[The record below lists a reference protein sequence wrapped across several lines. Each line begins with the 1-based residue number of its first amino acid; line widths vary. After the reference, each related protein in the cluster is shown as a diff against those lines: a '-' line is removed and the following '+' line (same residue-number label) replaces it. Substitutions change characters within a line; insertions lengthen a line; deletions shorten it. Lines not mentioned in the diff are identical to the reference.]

1 MQRIFADD
9 FYVLFLSALIRHNP
23 RQPRSI
29 RANKTQNSMKTR
41 SLITVAI
48 SLAIFTVAA
57 SAQTRPNIIFI
68 HADDLGYG
76 DLSCYGQMKFKT
88 PNIDRLAAEG
98 IRFTQYYAGSTV
110 CAPSRSALMTGQ
122 HTGHTR
128 IRGNARHPLLPED
141 VTVAEVLKSAQYKT
155 ALIGKWG
162 LGEAGTT
169 GVPNRQG
176 FDYFFGYLNQRHAH
190 NYYPTFLWRN
200 EEQVKLRNIV
210 PDEDKEGA
218 GNSTDRVDY
227 AHDLMAEESLK
238 FIERNSGGPF
248 FLYLAFTIPHAN
260 NEARNKGMEVPDQGE
275 FAGRDWP
282 EPERAKAAMI
292 TRMDRDV
299 GRLMALLKKLGIDDN
314 TIVFFTSD
322 NGPHREGGADPDFFD
337 SNGPLRGIKR
347 DLYEGGIR
355 VPMIARWP
363 KRIKSGG
370 AGGSRGAGSKSDQVW
385 AHWDFL
391 PTVAEIAGVKP
402 PANIDGISMLNGLLG
417 RRQRSH
423 EFLYWEFHERGFSQA
438 VRMGDW
444 KAVRKGPDS
453 PLELYD
459 LKNDLGEQNNVA
471 DKHPEIVKKIE
482 DYLKSARTESELW
495 PVKK

>member
-1 MQRIFADD
+1 MRTGTFIGACIVLIAFAAT
-9 FYVLFLSALIRHNP
+9 F
-23 RQPRSI
+23 
-29 RANKTQNSMKTR
+29 
-41 SLITVAI
+41 
-48 SLAIFTVAA
+48 

-68 HADDLGYG
+68 QADDLGYG
-76 DLSCYGQMKFKT
+76 DLSCYGQRKFRT

-98 IRFTQYYAGSTV
+98 MRFTQYYAGSTV

-128 IRGNARHPLLPED
+128 IRGNARHPLLSED
-141 VTVAEVLKSAQYKT
+141 VTVAEALKSAAYKT

-200 EEQVKLRNIV
+200 EKRIDLRNLV
-210 PDEDKEGA
+210 PDEDAEGS
-218 GNSTDRVDY
+218 GVSTNRVDY
-227 AHDLMAEESLK
+227 AHDLMAEEALK
-238 FIERNSGGPF
+238 FIEGNGGGPF
-248 FLYLAFTIPHAN
+248 FIYLAFTIPHAN
-260 NEARNKGMEVPDQGE
+260 NEAKNKGMEVPDLGE
-275 FAGRDWP
+275 FASEDWP
-282 EPERAKAAMI
+282 DQEKAKAAMI
-292 TRMDRDV
+292 TRLDRDV

-314 TIVFFTSD
+314 TLVFFTSD

-363 KRIKSGG
+363 KRIKAG
-370 AGGSRGAGSKSDQVW
+370 AKSDQVW
-385 AHWDFL
+385 AHWDLL
-391 PTVAEIAGVKP
+391 PTLAEVAGVKP
-402 PANIDGISMLNGLLG
+402 PADIDGVSMFNALRG
-417 RRQRSH
+417 RRQRDH

-438 VRMGDW
+438 ARMGDW
-444 KAVRKGPDS
+444 KAVRKSPDS

-459 LKNDLGEQNNVA
+459 LKNDLGEQNDCA
-471 DKHPEIVKKIE
+471 AKHPEIVKKIE
-482 DYLKSARTESELW
+482 DYLKTARTESELW
-495 PVKK
+495 PIGKGN

>member
-1 MQRIFADD
+1 MRTGTF
-9 FYVLFLSALIRHNP
+9 
-23 RQPRSI
+23 
-29 RANKTQNSMKTR
+29 
-41 SLITVAI
+41 
-48 SLAIFTVAA
+48 IFTCVVLIAFA
-57 SAQTRPNIIFI
+57 FNLTTAQTRPNIIFI
-68 HADDLGYG
+68 QADDLGYG
-76 DLSCYGQMKFKT
+76 DLSCYGQRKFRT

-98 IRFTQYYAGSTV
+98 MRFTQYYAGSTV

-128 IRGNARHPLLPED
+128 IRGNARHPLLPVD
-141 VTVAEVLKSAQYKT
+141 VTVAETLKSAAYKT

-200 EEQVKLRNIV
+200 EKRIDLRNLV
-210 PDEDKEGA
+210 PDEDAEGA
-218 GNSTDRVDY
+218 GVSTNRVDY
-227 AHDLMAEESLK
+227 AHDLMAEEALK
-238 FIERNSGGPF
+238 FIEGNGGGPF
-248 FLYLAFTIPHAN
+248 FIYLAFTIPHAN
-260 NEARNKGMEVPDQGE
+260 NEAKNKGMEVPDLGE
-275 FAGRDWP
+275 FASEDWP
-282 EPERAKAAMI
+282 DQEKAKAAMI
-292 TRMDRDV
+292 TRLDRDV

-314 TIVFFTSD
+314 TLVFFTSD

-363 KRIKSGG
+363 KRIKAG
-370 AGGSRGAGSKSDQVW
+370 AKSDQVW
-385 AHWDFL
+385 AHWDLL
-391 PTVAEIAGVKP
+391 PTLAEVAGVKP
-402 PANIDGISMLNGLLG
+402 PADIDGVSMFNALRG
-417 RRQRSH
+417 RRQRDH

-438 VRMGDW
+438 ARMGDW
-444 KAVRKGPDS
+444 KAVRKSPDS

-459 LKNDLGEQNNVA
+459 LKNDLGEQNDGA
-471 DKHPEIVKKIE
+471 AKHPEIVKKIE
-482 DYLKSARTESELW
+482 YYLKTARTESELW
-495 PVKK
+495 PIGKRN

>member
-1 MQRIFADD
+1 
-9 FYVLFLSALIRHNP
+9 
-23 RQPRSI
+23 
-29 RANKTQNSMKTR
+29 MKAGTFVFTCVV
-41 SLITVAI
+41 LITFAT
-48 SLAIFTVAA
+48 AF

-68 HADDLGYG
+68 QADDLGYG
-76 DLSCYGQMKFKT
+76 DLRCYGQRKFKT

-98 IRFTQYYAGSTV
+98 LRFTQYYAGSTV
-110 CAPSRSALMTGQ
+110 CAPSRSALMSGQ

-128 IRGNARHPLLPED
+128 IRGNARYPLLPED
-141 VTVAEVLKSAQYKT
+141 MTVAEVLKATPGAGYKT

-190 NYYPTFLWRN
+190 NYYPTFLWRDQ
-200 EEQVKLRNIV
+200 ERIKLRNVV
-210 PDEDKEGA
+210 PDEDEEGS
-218 GNSTDRVDY
+218 GISTNRVDY
-227 AHDLMAEESLK
+227 SHDLMAEEALK
-238 FIERNSGGPF
+238 FLERNSGGPF

-260 NEARNKGMEVPDQGE
+260 NEAKNKGMEVPDLGE
-275 FAGRDWP
+275 FAGEDWP
-282 EPERAKAAMI
+282 DQEKAKAAMI

-299 GRLMALLKKLGIDDN
+299 GRLMASLKKLGIDDN
-314 TIVFFTSD
+314 TLIFFTSD

-363 KRIKSGG
+363 KRIKAG
-370 AGGSRGAGSKSDQVW
+370 AKSDQVW
-385 AHWDFL
+385 AHWDLL
-391 PTVAEIAGVKP
+391 PTVAEIVGVKP
-402 PANIDGISMLNGLLG
+402 PANIDGISMLNALLG
-417 RRQRSH
+417 RRQRNH

-438 VRMGDW
+438 ARMGDW
-444 KAVRKGPDS
+444 KAVRKSPDS

-459 LKNDLGEQNNVA
+459 LKNDLGEQNDVA
-471 DKHPEIVKKIE
+471 VKHPEVVKKIE
-482 DYLKSARTESELW
+482 DYLKTARTESELW
-495 PVKK
+495 PTGKGN

>member
-1 MQRIFADD
+1 
-9 FYVLFLSALIRHNP
+9 
-23 RQPRSI
+23 
-29 RANKTQNSMKTR
+29 MKIR
-41 SLITVAI
+41 SLVVILI
-48 SLAIFTVAA
+48 AA
-57 SAQTRPNIIFI
+57 FALDIAPAQTRPNIIFI
-68 HADDLGYG
+68 QADDLGYG
-76 DLSCYGQMKFKT
+76 DLSCYGQRKFKT

-98 IRFTQYYAGSTV
+98 MRFTQYYAGSTV

-141 VTVAEVLKSAQYKT
+141 VTVAEVLKATPGAGYKT

-200 EEQVKLRNIV
+200 EERIKLRNVV
-210 PDEDKEGA
+210 PDEDEEGS
-218 GNSTDRVDY
+218 GNSTNRVDY
-227 AHDLMAEESLK
+227 THDLMAEEALK

-260 NEARNKGMEVPDQGE
+260 NEAKNKGMEVPDLGE
-275 FAGRDWP
+275 FASEDWP
-282 EPERAKAAMI
+282 DQEKAKAAMI

-299 GRLMALLKKLGIDDN
+299 GRLMASLKKLGIDDN
-314 TIVFFTSD
+314 TLVFFTSD

-363 KRIKSGG
+363 KRIKAG
-370 AGGSRGAGSKSDQVW
+370 AKSDQVW
-385 AHWDFL
+385 AHWDL
-391 PTVAEIAGVKP
+391 PPTVAEIAGVKP
-402 PANIDGISMLNGLLG
+402 PANIDGVSMLNALLG
-417 RRQRSH
+417 RRQRNH

-438 VRMGDW
+438 VRMRDW
-444 KAVRKGPDS
+444 KAVRRSQDS

-459 LKNDLGEQNNVA
+459 LKNDLGEQNDVA
-471 DKHPEIVKKIE
+471 VKHPEVVKKIE
-482 DYLKSARTESELW
+482 DYLKTARTESELW
-495 PVKK
+495 PIGKGD

>member
-1 MQRIFADD
+1 MRTGTFIGACVVLIAFAAT
-9 FYVLFLSALIRHNP
+9 F
-23 RQPRSI
+23 
-29 RANKTQNSMKTR
+29 
-41 SLITVAI
+41 
-48 SLAIFTVAA
+48 

-68 HADDLGYG
+68 QADDLGYG
-76 DLSCYGQMKFKT
+76 DLSCYGQRKFKT

-98 IRFTQYYAGSTV
+98 LRFTQYYAGGTV

-141 VTVAEVLKSAQYKT
+141 VTVAEVLKATPGAGYKT

-200 EEQVKLRNIV
+200 EERIKLRNVV
-210 PDEDKEGA
+210 PDEDEEGS
-218 GNSTDRVDY
+218 GNSTNRVDY
-227 AHDLMAEESLK
+227 THDLMAEEALK
-238 FIERNSGGPF
+238 FLERNSGGPF

-260 NEARNKGMEVPDQGE
+260 NEAKNKGMEVPDLGE
-275 FAGRDWP
+275 FASEDWP
-282 EPERAKAAMI
+282 DQEKAKAAMI

-299 GRLMALLKKLGIDDN
+299 GRLMASIKKLGIDDN
-314 TIVFFTSD
+314 TLVFFTSD

-363 KRIKSGG
+363 KRIKAG
-370 AGGSRGAGSKSDQVW
+370 AKSDQVW
-385 AHWDFL
+385 AHWDLL

-402 PANIDGISMLNGLLG
+402 PANIDGISMLNALLG
-417 RRQRSH
+417 RRQRNH

-438 VRMGDW
+438 ARLGDW
-444 KAVRKGPDS
+444 KAVRKSPDS

-459 LKNDLGEQNNVA
+459 LKNDLGEQHDVA
-471 DKHPEIVKKIE
+471 VKHPEVVKKIE
-482 DYLKSARTESELW
+482 DYLKTARTESELW
-495 PVKK
+495 PTKKGN

>member
-1 MQRIFADD
+1 MKFGPLIVILIAAFALDM
-9 FYVLFLSALIRHNP
+9 A
-23 RQPRSI
+23 
-29 RANKTQNSMKTR
+29 T
-41 SLITVAI
+41 
-48 SLAIFTVAA
+48 
-57 SAQTRPNIIFI
+57 AQTRPNIIFI
-68 HADDLGYG
+68 QADDLGYG
-76 DLSCYGQMKFKT
+76 DLSCYGQRKFKT

-98 IRFTQYYAGSTV
+98 LRFTQYYAGSTV

-128 IRGNARHPLLPED
+128 IRGNARYPLLPED
-141 VTVAEVLKSAQYKT
+141 VTVAEVLKAAPGGGYKT

-190 NYYPTFLWRN
+190 NYYPTFLWRD
-200 EEQVKLRNIV
+200 EERIKLRNVV
-210 PDEDKEGA
+210 PDEDEEGS
-218 GNSTDRVDY
+218 GVSTNRVDY
-227 AHDLMAEESLK
+227 THDLMAEEALK
-238 FIERNSGGPF
+238 FIERNSGAPF

-260 NEARNKGMEVPDQGE
+260 NEAKNKGMEVPDLGE
-275 FAGRDWP
+275 FANEDWP
-282 EPERAKAAMI
+282 DQEKAKAAMI
-292 TRMDRDV
+292 ARMDRDV
-299 GRLMALLKKLGIDDN
+299 GRLMASLKKLGIDDN
-314 TIVFFTSD
+314 TLVFFTSD

-363 KRIKSGG
+363 RRIKAG
-370 AGGSRGAGSKSDQVW
+370 AKSDQVW
-385 AHWDFL
+385 AHWDLL

-402 PANIDGISMLNGLLG
+402 PANIDGISMLNALLG
-417 RRQRSH
+417 RRQRNH

-438 VRMGDW
+438 ARMGDW
-444 KAVRKGPDS
+444 KAVRKSPDS

-459 LKNDLGEQNNVA
+459 LKNDLGEKNDVA
-471 DKHPEIVKKIE
+471 VKHPEVVKKIE
-482 DYLKSARTESELW
+482 DYLKTARAESELW
-495 PVKK
+495 PIGKGN

>member
-1 MQRIFADD
+1 MRTGTFIGACVVLIAFAAT
-9 FYVLFLSALIRHNP
+9 F
-23 RQPRSI
+23 
-29 RANKTQNSMKTR
+29 
-41 SLITVAI
+41 
-48 SLAIFTVAA
+48 

-68 HADDLGYG
+68 QADDLGYG
-76 DLSCYGQMKFKT
+76 DLSCYGQRKFRT
-88 PNIDRLAAEG
+88 QNIDRLAAEG
-98 IRFTQYYAGSTV
+98 MRFTQYYAGSTV

-128 IRGNARHPLLPED
+128 IRGNARHPLLPVD
-141 VTVAEVLKSAQYKT
+141 VTVAETLKSAAYKT

-200 EEQVKLRNIV
+200 EKRIDLRNLV
-210 PDEDKEGA
+210 PDEDAEGS
-218 GNSTDRVDY
+218 GVSSNRVDY
-227 AHDLMAEESLK
+227 SHDLMAEEALK
-238 FIERNSGGPF
+238 FIEGNGGGPF

-260 NEARNKGMEVPDQGE
+260 NEAKNKGMEVPDLGE
-275 FAGRDWP
+275 FASEDWP
-282 EPERAKAAMI
+282 DQEKAKAAMI
-292 TRMDRDV
+292 TRLDRDI

-314 TIVFFTSD
+314 TLVFFTSD

-363 KRIKSGG
+363 KRIKAG
-370 AGGSRGAGSKSDQVW
+370 AKSDQVW
-385 AHWDFL
+385 AHWDLL
-391 PTVAEIAGVKP
+391 PTLAEVAGVKP
-402 PANIDGISMLNGLLG
+402 PADIDGVSMFNALRG
-417 RRQRSH
+417 RRQRDH

-438 VRMGDW
+438 ARMGDW
-444 KAVRKGPDS
+444 KAVRKTPGS

-459 LKNDLGEQNNVA
+459 LKNDLGEQNDVA
-471 DKHPEIVKKIE
+471 VKHSEVVKKIE
-482 DYLKSARTESELW
+482 EYLRTARTESELW
-495 PVKK
+495 PTKKGN

>member
-1 MQRIFADD
+1 MRTGTFILTC
-9 FYVLFLSALIRHNP
+9 VV
-23 RQPRSI
+23 
-29 RANKTQNSMKTR
+29 
-41 SLITVAI
+41 LITFA
-48 SLAIFTVAA
+48 STL

-68 HADDLGYG
+68 QADDLGYG
-76 DLSCYGQMKFKT
+76 DLSCYGQRKFRT

-98 IRFTQYYAGSTV
+98 MRFTQYYAGSTV

-141 VTVAEVLKSAQYKT
+141 VTVAEALKSAAYKT

-200 EEQVKLRNIV
+200 EKRIDLRNLV
-210 PDEDKEGA
+210 PDEDAEGS
-218 GNSTDRVDY
+218 GVSTNRVDY
-227 AHDLMAEESLK
+227 AHDLMAEEALK
-238 FIERNSGGPF
+238 FIEGNGGGPF
-248 FLYLAFTIPHAN
+248 FIYLAFTIPHAN
-260 NEARNKGMEVPDQGE
+260 NEAKNKGMEVPDLGE
-275 FAGRDWP
+275 FASEDWP
-282 EPERAKAAMI
+282 DQEKAKAAMI
-292 TRMDRDV
+292 TRLDRDV

-314 TIVFFTSD
+314 TLVFFTSD

-363 KRIKSGG
+363 KRIKAG
-370 AGGSRGAGSKSDQVW
+370 AKSDQVW
-385 AHWDFL
+385 AHWDLL
-391 PTVAEIAGVKP
+391 PTLAEVAGVKP
-402 PANIDGISMLNGLLG
+402 PANIDGVSMLNALRG
-417 RRQRSH
+417 RRQRDH

-438 VRMGDW
+438 ARMGDW
-444 KAVRKGPDS
+444 KAVRKSPDS

-459 LKNDLGEQNNVA
+459 LKNDLGEQNDGA
-471 DKHPEIVKKIE
+471 AKHPEIVKKIE
-482 DYLKSARTESELW
+482 YYLKTARTESELW
-495 PVKK
+495 PTKKGN

>member
-1 MQRIFADD
+1 
-9 FYVLFLSALIRHNP
+9 
-23 RQPRSI
+23 
-29 RANKTQNSMKTR
+29 MKVR
-41 SLITVAI
+41 SLIVILVVAFAFN
-48 SLAIFTVAA
+48 LTT
-57 SAQTRPNIIFI
+57 AQTRPNIIFI

-76 DLSCYGQMKFKT
+76 DLSCYGQRKFKT

-98 IRFTQYYAGSTV
+98 MRFTQYYAGSTV

-141 VTVAEVLKSAQYKT
+141 VTVAEVLKSAAYKT

-190 NYYPTFLWRN
+190 NYYPSFLWRN
-200 EEQVKLRNIV
+200 EERSKLRNLV
-210 PDEDKEGA
+210 PDEDNEGS
-218 GNSTDRVDY
+218 GNSTNRVDY
-227 AHDLMAEESLK
+227 THDLMAEESLK
-238 FIERNSGGPF
+238 FIEVNGGGPF

-260 NEARNKGMEVPDQGE
+260 NEAKNKGMEVPDLGE
-275 FAGRDWP
+275 FASKDWP
-282 EPERAKAAMI
+282 DQEKAKAAMI
-292 TRMDRDV
+292 TRLDRDV

-314 TIVFFTSD
+314 TLVFFTSD

-363 KRIKSGG
+363 KRIKAG
-370 AGGSRGAGSKSDQVW
+370 AKSDQVW
-385 AHWDFL
+385 AHWDL
-391 PTVAEIAGVKP
+391 PPTLAEVAGVKP
-402 PANIDGISMLNGLLG
+402 PAKIDGISMLNALLG

-438 VRMGDW
+438 ARMGDW
-444 KAVRKGPDS
+444 KAVRKSPDS
-453 PLELYD
+453 PIELYD
-459 LKNDLGEQNNVA
+459 LKNDLGEQNDVA
-471 DKHPEIVKKIE
+471 VKHSEVVKKIE
-482 DYLKSARTESELW
+482 EYLKTARTESELW
-495 PVKK
+495 PTKKGN

>member
-1 MQRIFADD
+1 MRTGTFILTC
-9 FYVLFLSALIRHNP
+9 VV
-23 RQPRSI
+23 
-29 RANKTQNSMKTR
+29 
-41 SLITVAI
+41 LITFA
-48 SLAIFTVAA
+48 STL

-68 HADDLGYG
+68 QADDLGYG
-76 DLSCYGQMKFKT
+76 DLSCYGQRKFRT

-98 IRFTQYYAGSTV
+98 MRFTQYYAGSTV

-141 VTVAEVLKSAQYKT
+141 VTVAEALKSAAYKT

-200 EEQVKLRNIV
+200 EKRIDLRNLV
-210 PDEDKEGA
+210 PDEDAEGS
-218 GNSTDRVDY
+218 GVSTNRVDY
-227 AHDLMAEESLK
+227 SHDLMAEEALK
-238 FIERNSGGPF
+238 FIEGNGGGPF
-248 FLYLAFTIPHAN
+248 FIYLAFTIPHAN
-260 NEARNKGMEVPDQGE
+260 NEAKNKGMEVPDLGE
-275 FAGRDWP
+275 FASEDWP
-282 EPERAKAAMI
+282 DQEKAKAAMI
-292 TRMDRDV
+292 TRLDRDV

-314 TIVFFTSD
+314 TLVFFTSD

-363 KRIKSGG
+363 KRIKAG
-370 AGGSRGAGSKSDQVW
+370 AKSDQVW
-385 AHWDFL
+385 AHWDLL
-391 PTVAEIAGVKP
+391 PTLAEVAGVKP
-402 PANIDGISMLNGLLG
+402 PADIDGVSMFNALRG
-417 RRQRSH
+417 RRQRDH

-438 VRMGDW
+438 ARMGDW
-444 KAVRKGPDS
+444 KAVRKSPDS

-459 LKNDLGEQNNVA
+459 LKNDLGEQNDGA
-471 DKHPEIVKKIE
+471 AKHPEIVKKIE
-482 DYLKSARTESELW
+482 YYLKTARTESELW
-495 PVKK
+495 PIGKRN

>member
-1 MQRIFADD
+1 MKIRPLVIILIAAFALDI
-9 FYVLFLSALIRHNP
+9 ATAR
-23 RQPRSI
+23 
-29 RANKTQNSMKTR
+29 
-41 SLITVAI
+41 
-48 SLAIFTVAA
+48 
-57 SAQTRPNIIFI
+57 TRPNIIFI
-68 HADDLGYG
+68 QADDLGYG
-76 DLSCYGQMKFKT
+76 DLSCYGQRKFKT

-98 IRFTQYYAGSTV
+98 LRFTQYYAGSTV

-141 VTVAEVLKSAQYKT
+141 VTVAEVLKANPGAGYKT

-190 NYYPTFLWRN
+190 NYYPTFLWRD
-200 EEQVKLRNIV
+200 EERIKLRNVV
-210 PDEDKEGA
+210 PEEDEEGS
-218 GNSTDRVDY
+218 GVSTNRVDY
-227 AHDLMAEESLK
+227 AHDLIAEESLK
-238 FIERNSGGPF
+238 FIERNSGGAF

-260 NEARNKGMEVPDQGE
+260 NEAKNKGMEVPDLGE
-275 FAGRDWP
+275 FASEDWP
-282 EPERAKAAMI
+282 DPEKAKAAMI

-314 TIVFFTSD
+314 TLVFFTSD

-347 DLYEGGIR
+347 DLYEGGVR

-363 KRIKSGG
+363 KRIKAG
-370 AGGSRGAGSKSDQVW
+370 AKSDQVW
-385 AHWDFL
+385 AHWDLL

-402 PANIDGISMLNGLLG
+402 PANIDGISMLNALFG
-417 RRQRSH
+417 RRQRNH

-438 VRMGDW
+438 ARMGDW
-444 KAVRKGPDS
+444 KAARRSQDS

-459 LKNDLGEQNNVA
+459 LKNDLGERDDVA
-471 DKHPEIVKKIE
+471 AKHPEVVKKIE
-482 DYLKSARTESELW
+482 DYLKTAHTESELW
-495 PVKK
+495 PTKKGD

>member
-1 MQRIFADD
+1 
-9 FYVLFLSALIRHNP
+9 
-23 RQPRSI
+23 
-29 RANKTQNSMKTR
+29 MKVR
-41 SLITVAI
+41 SLIVILVVAFAFN
-48 SLAIFTVAA
+48 LTT
-57 SAQTRPNIIFI
+57 AQTRPNIILI

-76 DLSCYGQMKFKT
+76 DLSCYGQRKFKT

-98 IRFTQYYAGSTV
+98 MRFTQYYAGSTV

-141 VTVAEVLKSAQYKT
+141 VTVAEVLKSAAYKT

-200 EEQVKLRNIV
+200 EKRIDLRNLV
-210 PDEDKEGA
+210 PDEDAEGS
-218 GNSTDRVDY
+218 GVSSNRVDY
-227 AHDLMAEESLK
+227 AHDLMAEEALK
-238 FIERNSGGPF
+238 FIEGNGGGPF

-260 NEARNKGMEVPDQGE
+260 NEAKNKGMEVPDLGE
-275 FAGRDWP
+275 FASEDWP
-282 EPERAKAAMI
+282 DQEKAKAAMI
-292 TRMDRDV
+292 TRLDRDV

-314 TIVFFTSD
+314 TLVFFTSD

-363 KRIKSGG
+363 KRIKAG
-370 AGGSRGAGSKSDQVW
+370 AKSDQVW
-385 AHWDFL
+385 AHWDL
-391 PTVAEIAGVKP
+391 PPTLAEVAGVKP
-402 PANIDGISMLNGLLG
+402 PANIDGISMLNALLG

-438 VRMGDW
+438 ARMGEW
-444 KAVRKGPDS
+444 KAVRKSPDS
-453 PLELYD
+453 PIELYD
-459 LKNDLGEQNNVA
+459 LKNDLGEQNDVA
-471 DKHPEIVKKIE
+471 VKHSEVVKKIE
-482 DYLKSARTESELW
+482 EYLKTARTESELW
-495 PVKK
+495 PIGKGN

>member
-1 MQRIFADD
+1 MRTGTLIGACAVLIAFAAT
-9 FYVLFLSALIRHNP
+9 F
-23 RQPRSI
+23 
-29 RANKTQNSMKTR
+29 
-41 SLITVAI
+41 
-48 SLAIFTVAA
+48 
-57 SAQTRPNIIFI
+57 SAQSRPNIIFI
-68 HADDLGYG
+68 QADDLGYG
-76 DLSCYGQMKFKT
+76 DLSCYGQRKFKT

-98 IRFTQYYAGSTV
+98 LRFTQYYAGSTV

-128 IRGNARHPLLPED
+128 IRGNARYPLLPED
-141 VTVAEVLKSAQYKT
+141 VTVAEVLKATPGAGYKT

-200 EEQVKLRNIV
+200 EERIKLRNVV
-210 PDEDKEGA
+210 PDEDEEGS
-218 GNSTDRVDY
+218 GNSTNRVDY
-227 AHDLMAEESLK
+227 THDLMAEEALK

-260 NEARNKGMEVPDQGE
+260 NEAKNKGMEVPDLGE
-275 FAGRDWP
+275 FASEDWP
-282 EPERAKAAMI
+282 DQEKAKAAMI

-299 GRLMALLKKLGIDDN
+299 GRLMASLKKLGIDNN
-314 TIVFFTSD
+314 TLVFFTSD

-363 KRIKSGG
+363 KRIKGG
-370 AGGSRGAGSKSDQVW
+370 AKSDQVW
-385 AHWDFL
+385 AHWDLL
-391 PTVAEIAGVKP
+391 PTLAEIAGVKP
-402 PANIDGISMLNGLLG
+402 PANIDGISMLNALLG
-417 RRQRSH
+417 RRQRNH

-438 VRMGDW
+438 ARMGDW
-444 KAVRKGPDS
+444 KAVRKSPDS

-459 LKNDLGEQNNVA
+459 LKNDLGEQNDVA
-471 DKHPEIVKKIE
+471 VKHPEVVKKIE
-482 DYLKSARTESELW
+482 GYLKTARTESELW
-495 PVKK
+495 PTKKGN

>member
-1 MQRIFADD
+1 MKIRPLVVILIAAFALDI
-9 FYVLFLSALIRHNP
+9 A
-23 RQPRSI
+23 
-29 RANKTQNSMKTR
+29 M
-41 SLITVAI
+41 
-48 SLAIFTVAA
+48 
-57 SAQTRPNIIFI
+57 AQTRPNIIFI
-68 HADDLGYG
+68 QADDLGYG
-76 DLSCYGQMKFKT
+76 DLSCYGQRKFKT

-98 IRFTQYYAGSTV
+98 LRFTQYYAGSTV

-128 IRGNARHPLLPED
+128 IRGNARYPLLPED
-141 VTVAEVLKSAQYKT
+141 VTVAEVLKATPGAGYKT

-200 EEQVKLRNIV
+200 EERVKLRNVV
-210 PDEDKEGA
+210 PDEDEEGS
-218 GNSTDRVDY
+218 GNSTNRVDY
-227 AHDLMAEESLK
+227 THDLMAEEALK
-238 FIERNSGGPF
+238 FLERNGGGPF

-260 NEARNKGMEVPDQGE
+260 NEAKNKGMEVPDLGE
-275 FAGRDWP
+275 FASEDWP
-282 EPERAKAAMI
+282 DQEKAKAAMI

-299 GRLMALLKKLGIDDN
+299 GRLMASLKKLGIDDN
-314 TIVFFTSD
+314 TLVFFTSD

-363 KRIKSGG
+363 KRIKAG
-370 AGGSRGAGSKSDQVW
+370 AKSDQVW
-385 AHWDFL
+385 AHWDLL

-402 PANIDGISMLNGLLG
+402 PANIDGISMLNALLG
-417 RRQRSH
+417 RRQRNH

-438 VRMGDW
+438 ARMGDW
-444 KAVRKGPDS
+444 KAVRKSPDS

-459 LKNDLGEQNNVA
+459 LKNDLGEQNDVA
-471 DKHPEIVKKIE
+471 VKHPEVVKKIE
-482 DYLKSARTESELW
+482 DYLKTARTESELW
-495 PVKK
+495 PTKKGN

>member
-1 MQRIFADD
+1 
-9 FYVLFLSALIRHNP
+9 
-23 RQPRSI
+23 
-29 RANKTQNSMKTR
+29 MKAGTFVFTCVV
-41 SLITVAI
+41 LITFAT
-48 SLAIFTVAA
+48 AF

-68 HADDLGYG
+68 QADDLGYG
-76 DLSCYGQMKFKT
+76 DLSCYGQRKFKT

-98 IRFTQYYAGSTV
+98 MRFTQYYAGSTV

-128 IRGNARHPLLPED
+128 IRGNARYPLLPED
-141 VTVAEVLKSAQYKT
+141 LTVAEVLKSAPGAGYKT

-190 NYYPTFLWRN
+190 NYYPTFLWRD
-200 EEQVKLRNIV
+200 EERIKLRNVV
-210 PDEDKEGA
+210 PDEDEEGS
-218 GNSTDRVDY
+218 GVSTNRVDY
-227 AHDLMAEESLK
+227 SHDLMAEEALK
-238 FIERNSGGPF
+238 FIERSGGGPF

-260 NEARNKGMEVPDQGE
+260 NEAKNKGMEVPDLGE
-275 FAGRDWP
+275 FASEDWP
-282 EPERAKAAMI
+282 DQEKAKAAMI

-299 GRLMALLKKLGIDDN
+299 GRLMASLKKLGIDDN
-314 TIVFFTSD
+314 TLVFFTSD

-363 KRIKSGG
+363 KRIKAG
-370 AGGSRGAGSKSDQVW
+370 AKSDQVW
-385 AHWDFL
+385 AHWDLL

-402 PANIDGISMLNGLLG
+402 PANIDGISMLNALLG
-417 RRQRSH
+417 RRQRNH

-444 KAVRKGPDS
+444 KAVRKSPDS

-459 LKNDLGEQNNVA
+459 LKTDLGEQNNVA
-471 DKHPEIVKKIE
+471 AKHPEVVKKIE
-482 DYLKSARTESELW
+482 EYLKTARTESELW
-495 PVKK
+495 PIGKGN

>member
-1 MQRIFADD
+1 MKIRPLVVILLAAFALDI
-9 FYVLFLSALIRHNP
+9 A
-23 RQPRSI
+23 
-29 RANKTQNSMKTR
+29 T
-41 SLITVAI
+41 
-48 SLAIFTVAA
+48 
-57 SAQTRPNIIFI
+57 AQTRPNIIFI
-68 HADDLGYG
+68 QADDLGYG
-76 DLSCYGQMKFKT
+76 DLSCYGQRKFKT
-88 PNIDRLAAEG
+88 PNIDRLAAG
-98 IRFTQYYAGSTV
+98 GLRFTQYYAGSTV

-128 IRGNARHPLLPED
+128 IRGNARYPLLPED
-141 VTVAEVLKSAQYKT
+141 VTVAEVLKATPGAGYKT

-200 EEQVKLRNIV
+200 EERVKLRNVV
-210 PDEDKEGA
+210 PDEDEEGS
-218 GNSTDRVDY
+218 GNSTNRVDY
-227 AHDLMAEESLK
+227 THDLMADEALK
-238 FIERNSGGPF
+238 FLERNSGGPF

-260 NEARNKGMEVPDQGE
+260 NEAKNKGMEVPDLGE
-275 FAGRDWP
+275 FASEDWP
-282 EPERAKAAMI
+282 DQEKAKAAMI

-299 GRLMALLKKLGIDDN
+299 GRLMASLKKLGIDDN
-314 TIVFFTSD
+314 TLVFFTSD

-363 KRIKSGG
+363 KRIKAG
-370 AGGSRGAGSKSDQVW
+370 AKSDQVW
-385 AHWDFL
+385 AHWDLL

-402 PANIDGISMLNGLLG
+402 PANIDGISMLNAILG
-417 RRQRSH
+417 RRQRNH

-438 VRMGDW
+438 ARMGDW
-444 KAVRKGPDS
+444 KAVRKSQGS

-459 LKNDLGEQNNVA
+459 LKNDLGEQNDVA
-471 DKHPEIVKKIE
+471 VKHPEVVKKIE
-482 DYLKSARTESELW
+482 DYLKTARTESELW
-495 PVKK
+495 PIGKGN

>member
-1 MQRIFADD
+1 MRTGTFILTC
-9 FYVLFLSALIRHNP
+9 VV
-23 RQPRSI
+23 
-29 RANKTQNSMKTR
+29 
-41 SLITVAI
+41 LITFA
-48 SLAIFTVAA
+48 STL

-68 HADDLGYG
+68 QADDLGYG
-76 DLSCYGQMKFKT
+76 DLSCYGQRKFRT

-98 IRFTQYYAGSTV
+98 MRFTQYYAGSTV

-141 VTVAEVLKSAQYKT
+141 VTVAEALKSAAYKT

-200 EEQVKLRNIV
+200 EKRIDLRNLV
-210 PDEDKEGA
+210 PDEDAEGS
-218 GNSTDRVDY
+218 GVSTNRVDY
-227 AHDLMAEESLK
+227 AHDLMAEEALE
-238 FIERNSGGPF
+238 FIEGNGGGPF
-248 FLYLAFTIPHAN
+248 FIYLAFTIPHAN
-260 NEARNKGMEVPDQGE
+260 NEAKNKGMEVPDLGE
-275 FAGRDWP
+275 FASEDWP
-282 EPERAKAAMI
+282 DQEKAKAAMI
-292 TRMDRDV
+292 TRLDRDV

-314 TIVFFTSD
+314 TLVFFTSD

-363 KRIKSGG
+363 KRIKAG
-370 AGGSRGAGSKSDQVW
+370 AKSDQVW
-385 AHWDFL
+385 AHWDLL
-391 PTVAEIAGVKP
+391 PTLAEVAGVKP
-402 PANIDGISMLNGLLG
+402 PADIDGVSMFNALRG
-417 RRQRSH
+417 RRQRDH

-438 VRMGDW
+438 ARMGDW
-444 KAVRKGPDS
+444 KAVRKSPDS

-459 LKNDLGEQNNVA
+459 LKNDLGEQNDGA
-471 DKHPEIVKKIE
+471 AKHPEIVKKIE
-482 DYLKSARTESELW
+482 YYLKTARTESELW
-495 PVKK
+495 PIGKRN

>member
-1 MQRIFADD
+1 
-9 FYVLFLSALIRHNP
+9 
-23 RQPRSI
+23 
-29 RANKTQNSMKTR
+29 MKAGTFVFTCVV
-41 SLITVAI
+41 LIT
-48 SLAIFTVAA
+48 FTTAF
-57 SAQTRPNIIFI
+57 SAQTKPNIIFI
-68 HADDLGYG
+68 QADDLGYG
-76 DLSCYGQMKFKT
+76 DLSCYGQRKFKT

-98 IRFTQYYAGSTV
+98 LRFTQYYAGSTV

-141 VTVAEVLKSAQYKT
+141 LTVAEVLKSAPGAGYKT

-200 EEQVKLRNIV
+200 EERIKLRNVV
-210 PDEDKEGA
+210 PDEDEEGS
-218 GNSTDRVDY
+218 GNSTNRVDY
-227 AHDLMAEESLK
+227 THDLMAEESLR
-238 FIERNSGGPF
+238 FIERNCGGPF

-260 NEARNKGMEVPDQGE
+260 NEAKNKGMEVPDLGE
-275 FAGRDWP
+275 FANKDWP
-282 EPERAKAAMI
+282 DQEKAKAAMI

-314 TIVFFTSD
+314 TLVFFTSD
-322 NGPHREGGADPDFFD
+322 NGPHREGGVEPDFFD

-363 KRIKSGG
+363 KRIKAG
-370 AGGSRGAGSKSDQVW
+370 AKSDQVW

-391 PTVAEIAGVKP
+391 PTLAEIVGVKAP
-402 PANIDGISMLNGLLG
+402 TNIDGISMFNALLG
-417 RRQRSH
+417 RRQRNH

-438 VRMGDW
+438 ARTGDW
-444 KAVRKGPDS
+444 KAVRRSLDS

-459 LKNDLGEQNNVA
+459 LKNDPGEQNDVA
-471 DKHPEIVKKIE
+471 VKHPEVVKKIE
-482 DYLKSARTESELW
+482 DYLKTARTESELW
-495 PVKK
+495 PIKEGN